1 MNSPTAV
8 KTRGWK
14 NGSKSFAET
23 AFVVWHHLWWV
34 EAWVLFLDELESL
47 LVEADLSSCHDD
59 GEDDD
64 RVAVD
69 VGEDVEDLEIN

>member
-1 MNSPTAV
+1 M
-8 KTRGWK
+8 
-14 NGSKSFAET
+14 
-23 AFVVWHHLWWV
+23 
-34 EAWVLFLDELESL
+34 FLDELESL

-69 VGEDVEDLEIN
+69 VGEDVEDLEINY